1 MKSTGN
7 SRATARNEHPD
18 TGALNPDYW
27 SHEMPNL
34 SAFLRRATC
43 VALLA
48 LAGALA
54 GLGSASAAG
63 EVNIYSYREPGLID
77 PLLAAFSKETG
88 IKANVV
94 FAKDGLI
101 ERLAAEGRNSPA
113 DLLLTNESGLLLQAV
128 AAGVTQPVRSAVLE
142 SAIPPEL
149 RDPAGHWFGL
159 TRRAR
164 VVYASK
170 ERVKQDRI
178 TYEDLADPKWR
189 NKICIRSGQHTY
201 NVALVASMI
210 AHHGEEETEKWL
222 TGLKANLARKPA
234 GGDREA
240 VRDVKA
246 GLCDLAVG
254 NTYYMAA
261 MLKNPEQKQWADAVR
276 IIFPNADD
284 RGTHVNVSGASLTA
298 NAPNK
303 ANALRLL
310 EFLVSPEAQR
320 IYAEAN
326 GEYPVVAGV
335 PASPLVASWGPL
347 RADPLP
353 LTRIAELR
361 KRASELIDRVQFD
374 QGPNF

>member
-1 MKSTGN
+1 M
-7 SRATARNEHPD
+7 
-18 TGALNPDYW
+18 
-27 SHEMPNL
+27 
-34 SAFLRRATC
+34 
-43 VALLA
+43 
-48 LAGALA
+48 
-54 GLGSASAAG
+54 
-63 EVNIYSYREPGLID
+63 
-77 PLLAAFSKETG
+77 
-88 IKANVV
+88 
-94 FAKDGLI
+94 
-101 ERLAAEGRNSPA
+101 AAEGRNSPA

-128 AAGVTQPVRSAVLE
+128 SAGVTQPVHSAALE
-142 SAIPPEL
+142 QAIPAQA
-149 RDPAGHWFGL
+149 RDPAGQWFGL

-170 ERVKQDRI
+170 DRVKQDAI
-178 TYEDLADPKWR
+178 TYEELADPKWR

-222 TGLKANLARKPA
+222 TGLKANLARRPA

-246 GLCDLAVG
+246 GLCDLAIG

-261 MLKNPEQKQWADAVR
+261 MLKNPDQKAWADAVR
-276 IIFPNADD
+276 IIFPNAAD
-284 RGTHVNVSGASLTA
+284 RGTHVNVSGVSLAA

-303 ANALRLL
+303 ANAVRLM

-335 PASPLVASWGPL
+335 PASPLVASWGEL
-347 RADPLP
+347 HADPLP
-353 LTRIAELR
+353 LTKIAELR
-361 KRASELIDRVQFD
+361 KKASELVDRVQFD